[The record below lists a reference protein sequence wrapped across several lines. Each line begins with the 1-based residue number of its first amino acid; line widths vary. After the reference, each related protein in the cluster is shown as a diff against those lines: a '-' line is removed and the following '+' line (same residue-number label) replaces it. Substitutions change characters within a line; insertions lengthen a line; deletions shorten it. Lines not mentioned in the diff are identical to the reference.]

1 MGNTDK
7 MVRQIAYSLCIGI
20 NQLIDKGY
28 SETPNIIA
36 DKVFNGDLV
45 EYIITKY
52 KNEKIPE
59 FNFTKPRE
67 ESLPKFIELLKTY
80 EPLATSWNKY
90 YGISNNGLFVASS
103 VLTNILFEEN

>member
-1 MGNTDK
+1 MANIDK

-28 SETPNIIA
+28 SENPDIIA
-36 DKVFNGDLV
+36 DKIFKGELV

-52 KNEKIPE
+52 KSVEIPE

-67 ESLPKFIELLKTY
+67 DALPEFIKLLCTY
-80 EPLATSWNKY
+80 EPLATNWNKY
-90 YGISNNGLFVASS
+90 YGISNNGLIVASS
-103 VLTNILFEEN
+103 VLTNILFEEI